1 MPRINPKAKTIGTII
16 YIAAMSFLV
25 PQAKTRGWGMDVI
38 LAIMAVVA
46 GVLILLYWIG
56 YLILDEINY
65 RQQKEGVSRA
75 ARKEYQKHGHE
86 AGFFEASTSTA
97 LVKAGQPSPRQL
109 QQIASFTSEEYASAV
124 AEALRDDDEEDERD
138 EWSDEW
144 SDPHEQAPQP
154 AEAVIEDGGL
164 DLAENLQ
171 PSIQSLTCQNVTF
184 IGLRRIGKSN
194 AEAILL
200 KQLAKRGFPLTV
212 FDTEGEF
219 EELARKQH
227 MPRGVLVGSEQARA
241 DAPHGIKFYA
251 IDLASAYNFAQ
262 IALEECLQVVVQLT
276 SWSDDDAAM
285 IIAEMITGMEDWQQQ
300 RPKERRIP
308 FYIALTEITK
318 WVPQNLGESVLS
330 KESTKAVQHALFD
343 VAVRRGGK
351 RGFALIADTQT
362 YAALDK
368 RVLAGDWKV
377 IFKQTERN
385 DIERLGDAP
394 LKLSSE
400 EISSLSIGESFVFC
414 PQAPRGIFVKWPLC
428 DVKLGGSSPSFD
440 NLRLHHRQ
448 LKRSVTGALA
458 RLEEY
463 QIRTMLEQSSA
474 QRKTRARQVEQEI
487 ESEELEEHGRNPIG
501 QTAAPRTRDSY
512 PPAKSAAVPL
522 MINETRVT
530 LMQKAAYELITEQEC
545 TTIAKLAIALTQDGR
560 FGTVAESK
568 AYRVRG
574 ELEALGLIQK

>member
-1 MPRINPKAKTIGTII
+1 MRINPKARAIGTIL
-16 YIAAMSFLV
+16 YIAALSILV
-25 PQAKTRGWGMDVI
+25 PQAQSRGYGMDVI
-38 LAIMAVVA
+38 LEIMAAVA
-46 GVLILLYWIG
+46 GVLLLLYVIG
-56 YLILDEINY
+56 YCILNEIKY
-65 RQQKEGVSRA
+65 QREKQGVSRE
-75 ARKEYQKHGHE
+75 ARKAYMRHGHE
-86 AGFFEASTSTA
+86 PAFYEDVDGAGRLAATTGRLSA
-97 LVKAGQPSPRQL
+97 HHL
-109 QQIASFTSEEYASAV
+109 QQVAAFTGADYAAAI
-124 AEALRDDDEEDERD
+124 AEALCDDEDEDE
-138 EWSDEW
+138 EWGLPALAQAQ
-144 SDPHEQAPQP
+144 DPTPVP
-154 AEAVIEDGGL
+154 TEAVIEGGGL

-474 QRKTRARQVEQEI
+474 QRKARARQVEQEI
-487 ESEELEEHGRNPIG
+487 ESEELEEHGRSPIG
-501 QTAAPRTRDSY
+501 QTAMPRARDSY

-530 LMQKAAYELITEQEC
+530 LMQKVAYELITEQGC
-545 TTIAKLAIALTQDGR
+545 TTIARLAIALTQDGR